1 MDMFD
6 EARSILCMSRMRKM
20 TQKEIA
26 KSLGLTPSAVS
37 NKLRLLK
44 LDENMQKQISAS
56 GLTERHARVLL
67 RLDSHE
73 DRNTLLERMC
83 DEHLSVR
90 HSEALADIM
99 HSKRAPERIKNA
111 ESNRAVDELLKS
123 VENSVNTLCSIGI
136 DAQKSLTYH
145 GKKLYLTVVINHEK

>member
-26 KSLGLTPSAVS
+26 KSLGLTQSAVS

-44 LDENMQKQISAS
+44 LGENMQKRISAAR
-56 GLTERHARVLL
+56 LTERHARVLL
-67 RLDSHE
+67 RLESNE
-73 DRNTLLERMC
+73 DRNALLERIC
-83 DEHLSVR
+83 TESLSVR

-111 ESNRAVDELLKS
+111 EKARAVDEFTTGVEES
-123 VENSVNTLCSIGI
+123 VKTLSALGI
-136 DAQKSLTYH
+136 DVQKSLTYH
-145 GKKLYLTVVINHEK
+145 SKKIYLTVVVNQE

>member
-37 NKLRLLK
+37 NKLRLLQ
-44 LDENMQKQISAS
+44 LNENMQKQISAA

-67 RLDSHE
+67 HLESE
-73 DRNTLLERMC
+73 SDREALLERIC
-83 DEHLSVR
+83 SESLSVR

-111 ESNRAVDELLKS
+111 EKARAVDEFLKS

-136 DAQKSLTYH
+136 DAQKSLTYRD
-145 GKKLYLTVVINHEK
+145 KKVYLTIVVNQE

>member
-6 EARSILCMSRMRKM
+6 EARSILCLSRMRKM

-37 NKLRLLK
+37 NKLRLLQ
-44 LDENMQKQISAS
+44 LNENMQKQISAA
-56 GLTERHARVLL
+56 GLTERHARALL
-67 RLDSHE
+67 HLESE
-73 DRNTLLERMC
+73 SDREALLERIC
-83 DEHLSVR
+83 SESLSVR

-111 ESNRAVDELLKS
+111 EKTRAVDEFARSVDDSVKS
-123 VENSVNTLCSIGI
+123 LSALGI
-136 DAQKSLTYH
+136 DVQKSLTYRD
-145 GKKLYLTVVINHEK
+145 KKVYLTIVVNQE